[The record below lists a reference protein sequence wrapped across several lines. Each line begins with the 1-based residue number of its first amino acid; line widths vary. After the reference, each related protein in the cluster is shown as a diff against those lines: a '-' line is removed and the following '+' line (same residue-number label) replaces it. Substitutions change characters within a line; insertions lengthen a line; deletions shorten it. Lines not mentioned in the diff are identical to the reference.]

1 MSNIDINS
9 EIRTQQQIT
18 DSGNP
23 RKPTGDDGQKML
35 ERMNESHYAVTG
47 WALEHWN
54 INESD
59 IILDIGCGGGAT
71 LKRMSDSVVSGHLTG
86 VDYSSTSVE
95 MSKETNYDS
104 VKSGKTDII
113 EASVECLPFL
123 DNSFDKIITVESF
136 YFWPHP
142 QENLKEVYRV
152 LKTDGTFLLVA
163 DIYGKDGLDVQILE
177 NIKKFNLYNTTPDEY
192 KKLFEI
198 DHVDLEFEDDAL
210 DAIVDKAI
218 ERKTGAR
225 GLRSILEEIM
235 RDIMFEIPSNP
246 KIEKCII
253 TKDTIKKGGKPEL
266 IINENR
272 NLEDIERP
280 KRKSTNKKV
289 ETA

>member
-1 MSNIDINS
+1 MTAKKAGTHERVIMQS
-9 EIRTQQQIT
+9 RLGVGT
-18 DSGNP
+18 
-23 RKPTGDDGQKML
+23 L
-35 ERMNESHYAVTG
+35 EYK
-47 WALEHWN
+47 W
-54 INESD
+54 SD

-113 EASVECLPFL
+113 EASVEHLPFL

-177 NIKKFNLYNTTPDEY
+177 NIKKFNLYNPTPDEY
-192 KKLFEI
+192 KKLFENAGFI
-198 DHVDLEFEDDAL
+198 DVKVHIKEDDNW
-210 DAIVDKAI
+210 ICI
-218 ERKTGAR
+218 EGHK
-225 GLRSILEEIM
+225 
-235 RDIMFEIPSNP
+235 
-246 KIEKCII
+246 
-253 TKDTIKKGGKPEL
+253 
-266 IINENR
+266 
-272 NLEDIERP
+272 
-280 KRKSTNKKV
+280 
-289 ETA
+289 

>member
-1 MSNIDINS
+1 
-9 EIRTQQQIT
+9 
-18 DSGNP
+18 
-23 RKPTGDDGQKML
+23 ML

-123 DNSFDKIITVESF
+123 DNSFDKVITVESF

-177 NIKKFNLYNTTPDEY
+177 NIKKFNLYNPTPDEY
-192 KKLFEI
+192 KKLFENAGFI
-198 DHVDLEFEDDAL
+198 DVKVHIKEDDNW
-210 DAIVDKAI
+210 ICI
-218 ERKTGAR
+218 EGHK
-225 GLRSILEEIM
+225 
-235 RDIMFEIPSNP
+235 
-246 KIEKCII
+246 
-253 TKDTIKKGGKPEL
+253 
-266 IINENR
+266 
-272 NLEDIERP
+272 
-280 KRKSTNKKV
+280 
-289 ETA
+289 

>member
-113 EASVECLPFL
+113 EASVEHLPFL

-136 YFWPHP
+136 YFWPNP

-177 NIKKFNLYNTTPDEY
+177 NIKKFNLYNPTPDEY
-192 KKLFEI
+192 KKLFENAGFI
-198 DHVDLEFEDDAL
+198 DVKVHIKEDDNW
-210 DAIVDKAI
+210 ICI
-218 ERKTGAR
+218 EGHK
-225 GLRSILEEIM
+225 
-235 RDIMFEIPSNP
+235 
-246 KIEKCII
+246 
-253 TKDTIKKGGKPEL
+253 
-266 IINENR
+266 
-272 NLEDIERP
+272 
-280 KRKSTNKKV
+280 
-289 ETA
+289 